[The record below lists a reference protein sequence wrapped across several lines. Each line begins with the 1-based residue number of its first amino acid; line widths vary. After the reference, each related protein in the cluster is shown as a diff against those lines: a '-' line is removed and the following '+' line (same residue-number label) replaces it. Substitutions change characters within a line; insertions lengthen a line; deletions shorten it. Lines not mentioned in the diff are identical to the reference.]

1 MKHKLLSIIATLL
14 VSVCAVHAQTT
25 HWQYNPHDY
34 EYDMTAYV
42 SIEQNGA
49 KIADLSNYE
58 IAAFRGNECRG
69 VAEIIAV
76 GSSQVGYL
84 RIRSN
89 VASGETITFKAYIKD
104 TQEEKRLYSDP
115 VSFAT
120 NATLG
125 TPSTPFILKILEA
138 YMPGDVNDD
147 GEINVGDV
155 SAVINHILRRAN
167 TVFVEA
173 AADMN
178 GDGEINVGDVSAI
191 INIILK
197 RD

>member
-1 MKHKLLSIIATLL
+1 MKKKILFSLLSILL
-14 VSVCAVHAQTT
+14 SLSLWAQEA
-25 HWQYNPHDY
+25 HWQCDPHDY
-34 EYDMTAYV
+34 EYDMTVYV
-42 SIEQNGA
+42 SLKYHSN
-49 KIADLSNYE
+49 LSNYE
-58 IAAFRGNECRG
+58 IAAFCGKECRG
-69 VAEIIAV
+69 VADIVET
-76 GSSQVGYL
+76 GSGQIGYL

-89 VASGETITFKAYIKD
+89 VASGETITFKAYKKD
-104 TQEEKRLYSDP
+104 EQEEVELGSEE
-115 VSFAT
+115 VSFAS

-125 TPSTPFILKILEA
+125 TPSKPFQLQIPEDYI
-138 YMPGDVNDD
+138 PGDVNRD

-197 RD
+197 RN